1 LSPTERQTAT
11 GEAAAL
17 SPGVNDP
24 GLARDR
30 TRLAW
35 TRSALN
41 MALSGVLIARA
52 GFAAHLDALGL
63 ASAIAM
69 ATMAM
74 LTWRHGWAIYRKRGV
89 AGTLPHRQP
98 GALGLL
104 TVATLVTAAVAIF
117 VTIVI

>member
-1 LSPTERQTAT
+1 MSPREPHSAT
-11 GEAAAL
+11 GEAATL
-17 SPGVNDP
+17 SPELNDP

-41 MALSGVLIARA
+41 MAASGTLIARA
-52 GFAAHLDALGL
+52 GFAAHLDAVGL
-63 ASAIAM
+63 VSAIAM
-69 ATMAM
+69 ATMAL
-74 LTWRHGWAIYRKRGV
+74 LTWRHGRAIYRERGV
-89 AGTLPHRQP
+89 AGTFPHHQP

-104 TVATLVTAAVAIF
+104 TTATLLTAAVAIL